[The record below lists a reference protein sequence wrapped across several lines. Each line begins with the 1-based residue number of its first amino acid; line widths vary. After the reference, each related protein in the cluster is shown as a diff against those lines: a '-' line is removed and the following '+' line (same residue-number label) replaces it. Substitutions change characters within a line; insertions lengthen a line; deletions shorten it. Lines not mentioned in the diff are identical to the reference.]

1 MIKAR
6 PTIENLIPYQSARRI
21 GHVGS
26 VWLNANEAGSSP
38 DFLSAEL
45 RAQLLHR
52 YPNAQPENLLQ
63 AYTNYANQHG
73 AALTTQ
79 NVLATRGADEGI
91 ELLIRCYCEPYQD
104 AIIHC
109 TPTYGM
115 YAISAQTADVAVID
129 VPLLAD
135 SRALNEAELL
145 AKLPKAKLLFLCSPN
160 NPTGD
165 LLSRALLLRLLE
177 AAANTTLVVLDEAY
191 IEFFPQ
197 ESVIDLLASYPNLVI
212 TRTLSKAFGLAGIR
226 CGFVLA
232 HAQIIE
238 QLKKVIAPYPIPTP
252 VSAVAE
258 LAVSATNVPFMTRNV
273 ANVNQAKNDL
283 VSLLRSLSF
292 VTEIFPAHGNFML
305 VRFKDSATVF
315 QAMLAQGVVLRDFS
329 TKPSLSHCIRL
340 SIGTKTEMDAVTQV
354 LASIEN
360 TGHQPE
366 N

>member
-52 YPNAQPENLLQ
+52 YPNAQPETLLQ
-63 AYTNYANQHG
+63 AYANYANQHG
-73 AALTTQ
+73 AALTAQ

-115 YAISAQTADVAVID
+115 YAISAQTADVAAID

-145 AKLPKAKLLFLCSPN
+145 AQLPKAKL
-160 NPTGD
+160 
-165 LLSRALLLRLLE
+165 
-177 AAANTTLVVLDEAY
+177 
-191 IEFFPQ
+191 
-197 ESVIDLLASYPNLVI
+197 
-212 TRTLSKAFGLAGIR
+212 
-226 CGFVLA
+226 
-232 HAQIIE
+232 
-238 QLKKVIAPYPIPTP
+238 
-252 VSAVAE
+252 
-258 LAVSATNVPFMTRNV
+258 
-273 ANVNQAKNDL
+273 
-283 VSLLRSLSF
+283 
-292 VTEIFPAHGNFML
+292 
-305 VRFKDSATVF
+305 
-315 QAMLAQGVVLRDFS
+315 
-329 TKPSLSHCIRL
+329 
-340 SIGTKTEMDAVTQV
+340 
-354 LASIEN
+354 
-360 TGHQPE
+360 
-366 N
+366 